1 MENTLNN
8 DLIAYADS
16 DFLLNYQINKI
27 TLNKFLQKKIYHLL
41 WHMFHSFSANYPESP
56 SPEQQTNAKL
66 FINSIPTKLSII
78 CSSCGQIKDT
88 FINDSDIDN
97 AVISRTNIINFFIKY
112 HIAVNTLYRTQ
123 IVIKN
128 TVYDSLQYT
137 ETFITTRYNNEFI
150 KLIKND
156 YIDSTQET
164 KIIFDSILNATIT
177 SNMDSFFT
185 LFHSYVKLIY
195 KTHSDKYNLQL
206 RFSKI

>member
-1 MENTLNN
+1 MANTLSD
-8 DLIAYADS
+8 DLIAYADK
-16 DFLLNYQINKI
+16 DFLLNYQIKKI

-41 WHMFHSFSANYPESP
+41 WHMFHSFSVNYPKTP

-88 FINDSDIDN
+88 FINDFNIDN
-97 AVISRTNIINFFIKY
+97 AVSSKTNIINFFINY

-128 TVYDSLQYT
+128 TEYDSSPYT
-137 ETFITTRYNNEFI
+137 EKSITTRYNNEFI
-150 KLIKND
+150 ESIKND
-156 YIDSTQET
+156 YSDSTSDT
-164 KIIFDSILNATIT
+164 KIIFDSVLDATIT
-177 SNMDSFFT
+177 SNMDNFFT

-206 RFSKI
+206 KFSKI